1 MSNQDAKQVA
11 RQVVRDLLS
20 KYPPGFVVMVLRQ
33 LKVILRST
41 KDLTQLSEEN
51 VQLIPSNE
59 QPGVAENEPR
69 VEPKP
74 IDALTPE
81 QESDIVEEIK
91 DRFLWMHPYPYDSSP
106 LILGVLQNGTPLT
119 EALASIFP
127 NLTHSRIKELIEH
140 AVSDVRG

>member
-1 MSNQDAKQVA
+1 
-11 RQVVRDLLS
+11 
-20 KYPPGFVVMVLRQ
+20 MVLRQ

-41 KDLTQLSEEN
+41 KDLTELSEEN

-69 VEPKP
+69 VEAKP